1 MTEPLTVTAGV
12 TTGTFGIAIATIFP
26 EATPAVML
34 CSLGGAALY
43 VLSADEHEPWKQ
55 TIFAIISFIGGMYC
69 AGTAADII
77 TALINAALHKL
88 TPPVTITVSRPIG
101 ALVASTISVAVLL
114 RVLARYR
121 TRKGEGSE

>member
-1 MTEPLTVTAGV
+1 MTDPLTVTAGIA
-12 TTGTFGIAIATIFP
+12 TGTAGITIAMFFP

-43 VLSADEHEPWKQ
+43 VLTADEHEPWKQ
-55 TIFAIISFIGGMYC
+55 IVFAIISFIGGMYC

-77 TALINAALHKL
+77 AALINAALHKL
-88 TPPVTITVSRPIG
+88 TPPVTITVSRPVG
-101 ALVASTISVAVLL
+101 ALVASAISVAVLL
-114 RVLARYR
+114 KVLARYR

>member
-1 MTEPLTVTAGV
+1 MTEPVTVSAGFA
-12 TTGTFGIAIATIFP
+12 TGTVGITIATFFP

-55 TIFAIISFIGGMYC
+55 IIFAIISFIGGMYC

-77 TALINAALHKL
+77 TPLINAALHKL
-88 TPPVTITVSRPIG
+88 TPPVAITVSRPIG

>member
-1 MTEPLTVTAGV
+1 MTDPLTVSAGV
-12 TTGTFGIAIATIFP
+12 ATGTVGITIATFFP

-55 TIFAIISFIGGMYC
+55 IIFAIISFIGGMYC

-88 TPPVTITVSRPIG
+88 TPPVTVSVSRPVG
-101 ALVASTISVAVLL
+101 ALVASTISVTVLL

-121 TRKGEGSE
+121 TRKEEDSE

>member
-1 MTEPLTVTAGV
+1 MTTMTEPLTVTAGV

-55 TIFAIISFIGGMYC
+55 IIFAIISFIGGMYC

-88 TPPVTITVSRPIG
+88 
-101 ALVASTISVAVLL
+101 
-114 RVLARYR
+114 
-121 TRKGEGSE
+121 